1 MITRLQVRNFKSLR
15 DIDLSLGPLNALVGP
30 NMSGKSNVLDVFT
43 FLRQVFFPEA
53 STTGISYALA
63 QRGGVN
69 EVLWK
74 GGEEKLIA
82 IALEAVD
89 EDKPTAKYKYSLE
102 FLAGTGDY
110 VTVQNESLKICLLER
125 EVELIRREQ
134 SHVQLFNADGK
145 AAGGVGQYGVS
156 GMQYAPPDWD
166 GYRFMQW
173 VGRWR
178 FYHLIPPE
186 MKERSSVSVGQG
198 LTSNGDNLS
207 SWLLWLQSHS
217 PEAFFKLNEVLHD
230 LFPEITQIRPIPA
243 QDGKVHLTATEKGL
257 KRPTFVW
264 GLSDGFLAL
273 TALLSLIY
281 APPELSWTLSCIE
294 EPENH
299 LHPRLLETLVGLL
312 RQVRQEIKDSNGAL
326 SQILVTTQSP
336 YLVNQFS
343 LDEILW
349 VERKNGETA
358 VHRPANKVHL
368 KKLVEEKDFGLGEL
382 MFTGVLGDDK

>member
-1 MITRLQVRNFKSLR
+1 
-15 DIDLSLGPLNALVGP
+15 
-30 NMSGKSNVLDVFT
+30 MSGKSNILDVFT
-43 FLRQVFFPEA
+43 FVHQVCFPEA
-53 STTGISYALA
+53 GANGISYALA
-63 QRGGVN
+63 QRGGVG

-74 GGEEKLIA
+74 GGDSKLIT
-82 IALEAVD
+82 IGLEAD
-89 EDKPTAKYKYSLE
+89 DADSRTKYKY
-102 FLAGTGDY
+102 
-110 VTVQNESLKICLLER
+110 LLEL
-125 EVELIRREQ
+125 VVGPGDFVTTQ
-134 SHVQLFNADGK
+134 SETLKLLRDGK
-145 AAGGVGQYGVS
+145 ETDLIVLQQGFFQLKNTDGTDTGNFGSTGISAL
-156 GMQYAPPDWD
+156 QYAPPSWD
-166 GYRFMQW
+166 GYKFNRLIK
-173 VGRWR
+173 GWR
-178 FYHLIPPE
+178 YYHLLPPE
-186 MKERSSVSVGQG
+186 MKDRSSVSVGQG
-198 LTSNGDNLS
+198 LTTNGDNLS

-217 PEAFFKLNEVLHD
+217 PEAFAKLNEVLRD
-230 LFPEITQIRPIPA
+230 LFPEILQIRAIPA
-243 QDGKVHLTATEKGL
+243 QDGKVHLTATERGL

-264 GLSDGFLAL
+264 AFSDGFLAL

-281 APPELSWTLSCIE
+281 APPELSGTVFCIE